1 MDEKYF
7 TWVKT
12 HKELVTYLK
21 KKEDSQKELIDLL
34 KSVGIQPF
42 NDKSTPE
49 KHDIELNEID
59 PFTFFCYIY
68 KYGPEKRLSY
78 LQKIAKHLNLSIPSG
93 EAGIPS
99 ANAQSV
105 WLFPYKYNRVN
116 NEVKRLWT
124 LFYAAINNQITD
136 EIFDDVLNIKNIA
149 KTKLTEALFY
159 VDPEKYFPIN
169 SPTKPFIEE
178 KFGINAS
185 FKSFSEYIALLN
197 QIQTKTN
204 IAFYELSYRAWE
216 WNKNIYKMDNFSSF
230 SKQLLTFIKQAK
242 TNNLKTKHFPNS
254 YKGTK
259 VKVSFGQGVEARVP
273 WISFL
278 QDPNTTSNGIYPV
291 YLFYKKVN
299 KLILAY
305 GISETNKPKGRWN
318 IQNSKTISEYF
329 EENNFGNPD
338 RYGASYIY
346 KIYDVEDLPNEE
358 ILENDL
364 NKLIQFYLNNTA
376 QIEVEQGK
384 SIIFDRERF
393 VETLK
398 DAGLIFSPKLITRFI
413 SSLITKPFVILTG
426 LSGSGKTKL
435 AQAFAQWICQDDSQY
450 CIVPVG
456 ADWTNREPLL
466 GYPNALKTDEYINPD
481 NRVLDVIINANNY
494 PELPHFLI
502 LDEMNLSHV
511 ERYFADFLSVME
523 SKDEIPLYSEGQAI
537 NVVPSKLKLPSN
549 LFIIGTVNI
558 DETTYMFSPKVLD
571 RANTIEFRVT
581 KDEIE
586 TFFARQKA
594 VDMNK
599 LKTQGV
605 SMAQSFL
612 EMSEREDF
620 GDQSLTDIHK
630 TLVGFFEQLKKT
642 GAEFGYRSASE
653 IIRLINQLSIIDP
666 DLSKDEKLDIAIM
679 QKLLPKLH
687 GSRRK
692 LCPVLITLGSFCV
705 DKEKIENIE
714 KDVLSNDSFNFE
726 TNSVIFPISLEKI
739 SRMYRGAVENGFTS
753 YAEA

>member
-21 KKEDSQKELIDLL
+21 TKEDSQKELIKLL

-105 WLFPYKYNRVN
+105 WLFPYKYLRKN
-116 NEVKRLWT
+116 NEIKRLWA
-124 LFYAAINNQITD
+124 LFHSAINNQITD
-136 EIFDDVLNIKNIA
+136 ELFNDVLKIKNVA

-169 SPTKPFIEE
+169 RPTMPYIEE
-178 KFGINAS
+178 NFGINTS
-185 FKSFSEYIALLN
+185 FKSFSEYNELLN
-197 QIQTKTN
+197 QIQTKVN
-204 IAFYELSYRAWE
+204 IPFYELSYRAWE
-216 WNKNIYKMDNFSSF
+216 WNNKRNKMDNISSF
-230 SKQLLTFIKQAK
+230 SKELVKFIKQAK
-242 TNNLKTKHFPNS
+242 IDDLKTRHFIRS

-259 VKVSFGQGVEARVP
+259 VNVGFGQGAKAKVP
-273 WISFL
+273 WISFTKE
-278 QDPNTTSNGIYPV
+278 PNTTKEGIYPV
-291 YLFYKKVN
+291 YLLYKDVN

-305 GISETNKPKGRWN
+305 GISETHTPAENWN
-318 IQNSKTISEYF
+318 IDNPKTISEYF
-329 EENNFGNPD
+329 EEHNLGKPF
-338 RYGASYIY
+338 RYGTSYIY
-346 KIYDVEDLPNEE
+346 KVYDVENLPKEV
-358 ILENDL
+358 ILDKDL
-364 NKLIQFYLNNTA
+364 NKLIQFYLNNTG
-376 QIEVEQGK
+376 QKKVMQTK
-384 SIIFDRERF
+384 PVIFDRGSFIES
-393 VETLK
+393 LK
-398 DAGLIFSPKLITRFI
+398 DSGLIFNPKLITRFI

-435 AQAFAQWICQDDSQY
+435 AQAFAQWICQDKSQY

-466 GYPNALKTDEYINPD
+466 GYPNALKTDEYIKPD
-481 NRVLDVIINANNY
+481 NMTLDIIIKANKD

-523 SKDEIPLYSEGQAI
+523 SKDEIPLYTEGQAI
-537 NVVPSKLKLPSN
+537 NGVPSKLKLPSN

-586 TFFARQKA
+586 TFFKSQKE
-594 VDMNK
+594 VDMDK
-599 LKTQGV
+599 LKNQGA

-612 EMSEREDF
+612 EMSKSKDF
-620 GDQSLTDIHK
+620 GDQSLTDTHK
-630 TLVGFFEQLKKT
+630 TLAGFFEQLKKT

-666 DLSKDEKLDIAIM
+666 DLSQNEKLDIAIM

-714 KDVLSNDSFNFE
+714 KDVLSNDSFDFE
-726 TNSVIFPISLEKI
+726 TNGVTFPISLEKI